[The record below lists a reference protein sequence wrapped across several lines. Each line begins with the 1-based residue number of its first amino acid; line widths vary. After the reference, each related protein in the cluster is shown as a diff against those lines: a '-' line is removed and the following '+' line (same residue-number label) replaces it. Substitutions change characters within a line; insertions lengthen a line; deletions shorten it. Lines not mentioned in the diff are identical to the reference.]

1 MNIFN
6 DRDKSFRL
14 KNGLLSGFANNI
26 GKDDEV
32 INEYCARLG
41 EYNHN
46 SRVLNRLRRDLL
58 NKGIILGFCSA
69 TIISICAFGTP
80 KLLRDSYFSN
90 DYSYGDDV
98 DSGLDEVDS
107 DVDEV
112 DSELDDES
120 LSARNVGVG
129 TDTGYV
135 KFILSY
141 MNPEKVGYTNYMS
154 LQSMTLD
161 NLEKFPDA
169 IIFKGEDLNAGSVSV
184 GNDIEH
190 INSILSYMN
199 PEKVGYTN
207 YMSLQGMTLD
217 NLEEI
222 SDMFM
227 FYASLASI
235 RQDLNML
242 RQDVVEA
249 RENLRE
255 IREAVADF
263 REAVVDFEVRHFAVV
278 YNIIFLCL
286 FDFLY
291 YLIMRNGSTFFDDMK
306 EYIPDVFEYRDMK
319 KDMLNDKE
327 KLMKSLSEVVNFIKS
342 DERIRNSFNIYYMD
356 FITRYGETDDLRK
369 LYGYINNVKSNE
381 IALNRKKR

>member
-98 DSGLDEVDS
+98 DS

-120 LSARNVGVG
+120 LSARNVG
-129 TDTGYV
+129 
-135 KFILSY
+135 
-141 MNPEKVGYTNYMS
+141 
-154 LQSMTLD
+154 
-161 NLEKFPDA
+161 
-169 IIFKGEDLNAGSVSV
+169 V

-207 YMSLQGMTLD
+207 YISLQGMTLD

-249 RENLRE
+249 RENLGE

-319 KDMLNDKE
+319 KDMLIDKE

-342 DERIRNSFNIYYMD
+342 DEKIRNSFNIYYMD